1 MKRTLLRIWG
11 MFPTWIHTL
20 AMNLLLPR
28 FRMAVGGLV
37 FNEQGQVLLFKHT
50 YRKFPW
56 GIPAGGL
63 EPGEQPADGI
73 VREFHEETGLTIHP
87 ERILLAYNSPYF
99 QHVSLLYLCKIVAGE
114 FRESAEI
121 SAIQYFDVEHLPPML
136 FDEKDL
142 IRSIHKTLFT
152 NTTLENSG

>member
-1 MKRTLLRIWG
+1 MRIWG

-37 FNEQGQVLLFKHT
+37 FNEQGHVLLFKHT

-73 VREFHEETGLTIHP
+73 VREFHEETGLTIYP

-121 SAIQYFDVEHLPPML
+121 SEIQYFDVDHLPPML

-152 NTTLENSG
+152 NTTLENTG